1 MAQRKKKNNKSF
13 GVLFWIAVILLTVI
27 VFASNR
33 KNINTA
39 LEQSNIKDVFGSQK
53 SEASNTESENT
64 LSTNEKV
71 TEIERALRALEDVQL
86 GASVKKSPPSII
98 ASAEDEAEN
107 PAEDAEE
114 NTEEDTPADEE
125 YPTQA
130 TRYLYFIDV
139 DSSGNII
146 PIRVARKTEQSSAP
160 MSQSVRL
167 LIAGLAD
174 EEVSAGLLNLVPGNS
189 QLLSASID
197 NQVAYLNFNDQFR
210 YNALGTE
217 GVIAQLTQIVYSV
230 TEFSSI
236 QRVQI
241 LIDGQRVDY
250 LNSESNIYIR
260 EPIGRDFL
268 IG

>member
-13 GVLFWIAVILLTVI
+13 GVVFWIAVILLTVI
-27 VFASNR
+27 VFAANR
-33 KNINTA
+33 TNINTA
-39 LEQSNIKDVFGSQK
+39 LEQSNIRDIFGSQK
-53 SEASNTESENT
+53 NEASDTESEDT
-64 LSTNEKV
+64 LSTNEKG
-71 TEIERALRALEDVQL
+71 TEIEKALRALEDVQL
-86 GASVKKSPPSII
+86 GASVKQSPPSVI
-98 ASAEDEAEN
+98 ASAEDDTEN
-107 PAEDAEE
+107 PAEE
-114 NTEEDTPADEE
+114 TEEDTPTEE
-125 YPTQA
+125 ETPAQA

-189 QLLSASID
+189 QLLSARID

-250 LNSESNIYIR
+250 LNSESTIYIR